1 MSSVEAEAGASHATR
16 AASRP
21 SLRLV
26 TTPPERT
33 DRAWVPSEEQP
44 IELKLGFR
52 QLDLVY
58 RSLEAV
64 WTLGLVERQDDLLT
78 DTLELIDA
86 ALQGAV

>member
-1 MSSVEAEAGASHATR
+1 MSSVEAQAGASQATG

-21 SLRLV
+21 RLRVV
-26 TTPPERT
+26 TTPSERT
-33 DRAWVPSEEQP
+33 HRAWVPSEAEP

-64 WTLGLVERQDDLLT
+64 RTLGLVERQDDLLT

>member
-1 MSSVEAEAGASHATR
+1 MSSLEAEAGASPATG

-21 SLRLV
+21 GLRLV
-26 TTPPERT
+26 TTASEHME
-33 DRAWVPSEEQP
+33 RAWVPSEENP

-64 WTLGLVERQDDLLT
+64 RTLGLVERQDDLLT

>member
-1 MSSVEAEAGASHATR
+1 MSSVEAKAGASHATG
-16 AASRP
+16 ATSRP

-26 TTPPERT
+26 TTPSKRT
-33 DRAWVPSEEQP
+33 DRAWVPSEAEP

-58 RSLEAV
+58 RSLQAV
-64 WTLGLVERQDDLLT
+64 RTLGLVERQDDLLT
-78 DTLELIDA
+78 DTLELFDA

>member
-1 MSSVEAEAGASHATR
+1 MSSVQAELGASRGTDV
-16 AASRP
+16 ASRP

-26 TTPPERT
+26 TTPSERT
-33 DRAWVPSEEQP
+33 KRAWVPSEEEP

-52 QLDLVY
+52 QLDLIY

-64 WTLGLVERQDDLLT
+64 RTLGLVERQDDLLT